1 MEINRSFRFEI
12 CVRGL
17 DWVANQEKTR
27 WFLVLRIEQT
37 PKNELARLLQISN
50 SVVEKFG
57 QQPLYDEPPLLSSI
71 SRPRGQEQDLPAK
84 LDTRATPGPR
94 SRVMESG
101 HTIDQSSRFHI
112 SIGWSLTPPA
122 ADLNLTLKN
131 GTDVHKITYEF
142 HISSVKVK
150 IGNGV
155 TAYSLPSKVET
166 SNGIIGT

>member
-1 MEINRSFRFEI
+1 M
-12 CVRGL
+12 
-17 DWVANQEKTR
+17 
-27 WFLVLRIEQT
+27 LRIEHT
-37 PKNELARLLQISN
+37 AKNELARLLQLSN

-57 QQPLYDEPPLLSSI
+57 QQPLYEEPRVLSSI
-71 SRPRGQEQDLPAK
+71 SRPRGQDQDAPGK
-84 LDTRATPGPR
+84 LDNRATTRPR

-101 HTIDQSSRFHI
+101 HTLDLTSKFHI
-112 SIGWSLTPPA
+112 SIGWSLSPPP
-122 ADLNLTLKN
+122 ADLNSTMKN
-131 GTDVHKITYEF
+131 GTSMHDISYEF